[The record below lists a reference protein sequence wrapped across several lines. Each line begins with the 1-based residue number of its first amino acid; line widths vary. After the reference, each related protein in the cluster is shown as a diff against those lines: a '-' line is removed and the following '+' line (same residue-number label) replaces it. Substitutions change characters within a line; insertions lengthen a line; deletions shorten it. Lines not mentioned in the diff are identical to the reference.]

1 MTGLVPK
8 AVHVAAIAAIL
19 AASALVLS
27 AAANAADPKPTRAE
41 RQWGCSYWKPIDLE
55 QYKECLKRNR

>member
-1 MTGLVPK
+1 MTGLVPR
-8 AVHVAAIAAIL
+8 AVHVAAITAIL

-27 AAANAADPKPTRAE
+27 AAAHAADRKPTREE
-41 RQWGCSYWKPIDLE
+41 RQWGCSYWKPIDTQ